1 MNEKTKSVEENQI
14 EQIVKNKGDRI
25 DGAVKE
31 AIGTVLDVWEVDSHP
46 IGTRTIFW
54 PTADLDRILKSGTC
68 SEEKAQNSVRILV
81 KPI

>member
-31 AIGTVLDVWEVDSHP
+31 AIGTVLDV
-46 IGTRTIFW
+46 
-54 PTADLDRILKSGTC
+54 
-68 SEEKAQNSVRILV
+68 
-81 KPI
+81 